1 MSIPKHQNQ
10 KQPKA
15 DAETVANSL
24 GFLTESLLAYSADQ
38 AELQDSIYVHGQWS
52 KYLVA
57 KFIQNNLF
65 DCWGLYFYLQQEASR
80 N

>member
-24 GFLTESLLAYSADQ
+24 GFLTESLLAYRADQ
-38 AELQDSIYVHGQWS
+38 AELQDSIYVH
-52 KYLVA
+52 VVHP
-57 KFIQNNLF
+57 
-65 DCWGLYFYLQQEASR
+65 FYVQS
-80 N
+80 